1 MKIHFDLVEGPGP
14 ANLIANIRITFVS
27 GQRGVTARVLGDLE
41 LRGIAMWRDQ
51 RTPGTVNITLPG
63 TQGRTGRY
71 DFLRGRAGLERFE
84 AGHAIQRFN
93 RHVYE
98 EFVRRHPEHP
108 DTPAVQATIDNM
120 PESSLIPPPRAFK
133 RAEET
138 PEGPEQATAT
148 EKKLE
153 QPTEKKTPGKVTAQA
168 AEKAPGKPGAPAR
181 TAKPA
186 PGDKDRLD
194 LEKAVLDAAKG
205 VQTIAAPTSRPARER

>member
-1 MKIHFDLVEGPGP
+1 MKIHFDLVEGAGP
-14 ANLIANIRITFVS
+14 QNLIANIRITFVS

-51 RTPGTVNITLPG
+51 RTPGTCNITLPG

-133 RAEET
+133 REET
-138 PEGPEQATAT
+138 PEQA
-148 EKKLE
+148 
-153 QPTEKKTPGKVTAQA
+153 PTQA
-168 AEKAPGKPGAPAR
+168 PAAAAADAPEKAPAGPRKPARAAR
-181 TAKPA
+181 TAPD
-186 PGDKDRLD
+186 DKDRQT

-205 VQTIAAPTSRPARER
+205 VQTITAPTNRQARER

>member
-1 MKIHFDLVEGPGP
+1 MKIHFDLIEGPGP

-133 RAEET
+133 RGEET
-138 PEGPEQATAT
+138 PAT
-148 EKKLE
+148 EQVPAQAPAAPEKTTGKAAA
-153 QPTEKKTPGKVTAQA
+153 PTEK
-168 AEKAPGKPGAPAR
+168 APKPAR
-181 TAKPA
+181 ATKSA